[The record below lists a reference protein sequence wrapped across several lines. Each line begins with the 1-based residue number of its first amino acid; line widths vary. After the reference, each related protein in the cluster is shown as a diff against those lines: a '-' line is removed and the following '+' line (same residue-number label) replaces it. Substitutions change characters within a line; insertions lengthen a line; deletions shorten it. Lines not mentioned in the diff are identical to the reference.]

1 MSFSEQSSDGFQK
14 MPPLLRRITG
24 CLVGVAIGDAFGMP
38 WELCSYDEI
47 RELTDGKG
55 VTGLQDIPVGK
66 TRKIPDLRKVR
77 LGETTDD
84 WMLTRAVAESLI
96 RCRELDLYDQALAHV
111 AAYERSTIGWGG
123 TTKDA
128 IAELKLWFDSRGA
141 QGRSPLEPAQF
152 TTVTRG
158 SGNGVLMKIAPLACM
173 YSCQDVP
180 IAFTR
185 SPEYLNPLHLER
197 MTHRD
202 TNASGIVGFL
212 MLCMGPSFASRLKP
226 MPEALLTDF
235 SILEL
240 RNVGILF
247 EQEASEREEFPS
259 AESVRRAFGTSSL
272 ARESGPFAVATML
285 RHQQDFRG
293 GILEAINAG
302 GDTDTNA
309 SIVGAMIGAQ
319 VGIEGIP
326 PEWIEAVPDARVA
339 IDVAERLY
347 KTFARKN
354 AQE

>member
-1 MSFSEQSSDGFQK
+1 MSFSEQSPDTFQK

-47 RELTDGKG
+47 LELTEYRG

-96 RCRELDLYDQALAHV
+96 RCRGLDLYDQALVHV
-111 AAYERSTIGWGG
+111 AAYEQSTIGWGG

-128 IAELKLWFDSRGA
+128 IAELKLWFDSRGVH
-141 QGRSPLEPAQF
+141 GRSPLEPALF
-152 TTVTRG
+152 TKETRG
-158 SGNGVLMKIAPLACM
+158 KGNGVLMKIAPLACM
-173 YSCQDVP
+173 LSCQDAP
-180 IAFTR
+180 IALIH
-185 SPEYLNPLHLER
+185 SPQFPDMLNLER

-202 TNASGIVGFL
+202 TNALGIIGFL
-212 MLCMGPSFASRLKP
+212 MLCMGPSFASRMKP

-235 SILEL
+235 KILAL
-240 RNVGILF
+240 THVGTLF
-247 EQEASEREEFPS
+247 EQETSEQEEFPS
-259 AESVRRAFGTSSL
+259 AESVRRTFGTSSL
-272 ARESGPFAVATML
+272 ASESGPFAVATML

-326 PEWIEAVPDARVA
+326 PEWIEAVPDAQVA
-339 IDVAERLY
+339 IDVAARLY
-347 KTFARKN
+347 KTFVPENVQK
-354 AQE
+354 